1 MKCVSVVQSVG
12 ELMAYNDV
20 PVINWVSLQ
29 QTIKK
34 KDVVNTYIR
43 AMTPLVSLG
52 KYKSEMAHGA
62 QLFHVSVA
70 T

>member
-1 MKCVSVVQSVG
+1 
-12 ELMAYNDV
+12 MAYNDV

-52 KYKSEMAHGA
+52 KYKSVITNDTYGA
-62 QLFHVSVA
+62 QLFHVSIA

>member
-1 MKCVSVVQSVG
+1 
-12 ELMAYNDV
+12 MAYNDV

-52 KYKSEMAHGA
+52 KYKSVITNDTYGA
-62 QLFHVSVA
+62 QLFHVPIA